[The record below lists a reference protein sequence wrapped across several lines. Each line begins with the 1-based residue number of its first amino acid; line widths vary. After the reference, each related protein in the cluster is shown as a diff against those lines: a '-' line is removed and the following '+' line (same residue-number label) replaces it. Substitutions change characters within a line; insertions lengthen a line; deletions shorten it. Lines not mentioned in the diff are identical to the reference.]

1 LTAIPILLR
10 LERVPDSGSDV
21 GSTRNTLGL
30 LLLLGIGS
38 MVVAAFY
45 SRRDASGR
53 HDHGHLSADEFGRED
68 APLCT

>member
-10 LERVPDSGSDV
+10 LERVPDCGDV
-21 GSTRNTLGL
+21 GSARNTLGL
-30 LLLLGIGS
+30 LRLGIGS

-53 HDHGHLSADEFGRED
+53 HDHGHLSADEFRREHV
-68 APLCT
+68 PLCT